1 MGENGYFAKRSRRCA
16 GATDLGTVP
25 LPQRAYVGACERG
38 QRAQSISS
46 DTIRARALETG
57 LSSEHSPGTL
67 RHDWEG
73 PGSPLRS
80 QVRTFPTSHEPMEWV
95 KCLGCTHCFNL
106 GAPAPSKG
114 AREGAQQ
121 SSVLQYDFLPVVLS
135 AGAIQ
140 EGGFWAKSRMAFH
153 YNLPPPLL
161 TTMLSSSHKT

>member
-25 LPQRAYVGACERG
+25 LPQRAYVRACERG

-67 RHDWEG
+67 QHDWEG

-80 QVRTFPTSHEPMEWV
+80 QVSTSPSSHEPMEWV
-95 KCLGCTHCFNL
+95 KCLACTHCFSFW
-106 GAPAPSKG
+106 GPQPSKKGRGRGGTHREIKNAPPRCEVGPFVRAEHMRSMRVCG
-114 AREGAQQ
+114 A
-121 SSVLQYDFLPVVLS
+121 
-135 AGAIQ
+135 
-140 EGGFWAKSRMAFH
+140 H
-153 YNLPPPLL
+153 YC
-161 TTMLSSSHKT
+161 KVI

>member
-1 MGENGYFAKRSRRCA
+1 MPHLLRNLILMILLFCRTLLSCLEAEISVKSI
-16 GATDLGTVP
+16 LHSKVP
-25 LPQRAYVGACERG
+25 SFHTNALTAVLQNTILAAICWLPPQN
-38 QRAQSISS
+38 
-46 DTIRARALETG
+46 
-57 LSSEHSPGTL
+57 
-67 RHDWEG
+67 W
-73 PGSPLRS
+73 
-80 QVRTFPTSHEPMEWV
+80 PTMQ
-95 KCLGCTHCFNL
+95 
-106 GAPAPSKG
+106 G